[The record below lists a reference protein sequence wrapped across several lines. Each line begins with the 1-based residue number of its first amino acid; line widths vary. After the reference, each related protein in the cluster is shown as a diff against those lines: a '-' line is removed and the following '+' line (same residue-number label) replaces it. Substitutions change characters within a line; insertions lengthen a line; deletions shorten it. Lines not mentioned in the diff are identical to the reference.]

1 MCTYILFGMGS
12 KLKPLQAVP
21 LYLDL
26 NSLTEAVMQDTLNL
40 TARNHLWVVEIS
52 FGNAVMFSLAVW
64 VSYLRPLLERA
75 E

>member
-1 MCTYILFGMGS
+1 MGS

-40 TARNHLWVVEIS
+40 TARNELGVRDDLLK
-52 FGNAVMFSLAVW
+52 NAVMFCLAVW

>member
-1 MCTYILFGMGS
+1 MWARIYYWTWGS

-40 TARNHLWVVEIS
+40 AAHVSLK
-52 FGNAVMFSLAVW
+52 NAVVFCLAVW